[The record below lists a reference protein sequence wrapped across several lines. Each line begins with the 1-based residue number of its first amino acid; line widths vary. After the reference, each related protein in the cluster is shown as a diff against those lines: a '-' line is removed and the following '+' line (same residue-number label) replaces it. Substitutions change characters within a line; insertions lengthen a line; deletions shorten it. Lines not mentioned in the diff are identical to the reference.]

1 MSDRAFPNRAT
12 AAPDIA
18 VRRDART
25 LTVRGARE
33 HNLKNVDLAI
43 PRDSLVVFTGLSGS
57 GKSSLAFDTIYAE
70 GQRRYVESLSA
81 YARQFL
87 EMMQKPDV
95 DQIDGLSPA
104 ISIEQKTTSK
114 NPRSTVGTV
123 TEIYDY
129 MRLLWAR
136 TGVPYSPAT
145 GLPIES
151 QTVSQM
157 VDRTLALPEGTR
169 LYLLAPVV
177 RGRKGEYRKELAEW
191 MKKGF
196 QRVKI
201 DGAFHEIA
209 EAPALDKKIKHD
221 IDVVVDRIVVRADL
235 AARLADSFETALA
248 LADGIAVAEY
258 ADEKDET
265 GAARRILFSEK
276 FACPV
281 SGFTISEIEP
291 RLFSFNNPFGACPAC
306 DGLGVE
312 QTIDPDLV
320 VPDRM
325 RSLKQGAIAPWAKST
340 SPYYGQTLDALAK
353 HYDFKLNVPF
363 ADLPEQARDV
373 LLFGSGSEKITFAY
387 DDGMRAYETSKTFEG
402 VVRNLDR
409 RWKETDSDWAREEI
423 SKYFSTVPCKACS
436 GYRLKPEAL
445 AVKVAGKHIG
455 EVGELSVRSA
465 SAWFEA
471 LPGELTDKQNEIA
484 GRILKEIRERLIFL
498 LDVGLEY
505 LTLTRASGTLSGGES
520 QRIRLASQIGSGL
533 TGVLYVLDEPSIGLH
548 QRDNARLLDT
558 LKHLRDLGNTVI
570 VVEHDEDAILAADYV
585 VDVGPGAGIH
595 GGRIVSQGTPA
606 QILADPN
613 SLTGQYLTGQ
623 LSVGV
628 PARRKPNPKRMLK
641 LSGARG
647 NNLKDV
653 TAEIPLGLFTCITGV
668 SGGGKSTLLIDTLY
682 KAVARRLNGA
692 SEAPAPFDRL
702 EGLEH
707 LDKVIDI
714 DQSPIGRT
722 PRSNPATYTGAF
734 TPIREWFSGLPEA
747 KARGYGAGR
756 FSFNVKGGRC
766 EACQGDGVIKIEM
779 HFLPD
784 VYVTCDVCKGKRYN
798 RETLEVS
805 FKNKSIADV
814 LDMTV
819 EEGAQFFKAVPSVR
833 EKLETL
839 HRVGLDYI
847 KVGQQATTLSG
858 GEAQRVKLSK
868 ELSKR
873 ATGRTLYILDEPTT
887 GLHFHDVKKLLE
899 VLHEL
904 VEQGNTVVVIEHN
917 LEVIKTAD
925 WILDLGPEGGDG
937 GGEIV
942 VAGTPE
948 QVAQHP
954 RSHTG
959 HFLAEVLARR
969 PMAKATPTAAVE
981 TAPTTKALSPAKA
994 STGKMSTAKVEAR
1007 KAVTRNAPANPEAL
1021 DREPAADAQTAGKVG
1036 ETVGVEDKA
1045 TPAKAAP
1052 RPRGR
1057 RRQAAE

>member
-1 MSDRAFPNRAT
+1 MDEVIKGKRQQQNAGSSLRAIT
-12 AAPDIA
+12 I
-18 VRRDART
+18 
-25 LTVRGARE
+25 RGARE
-33 HNLKNVDLAI
+33 HNLKNVDVEI
-43 PRDSLVVFTGLSGS
+43 PRDKLVVFTGLSGS

-136 TGVPYSPAT
+136 VGVPYSPAT

-157 VDRTLALPEGTR
+157 VDRVLALPEGTR

-191 MKKGF
+191 LKKGF

-201 DGAFHEIA
+201 DGTFHELA
-209 EAPALDKKIKHD
+209 EAPTLDKKFPHD
-221 IDVVVDRIVVRADL
+221 IDVVVDRIVVRADIGQ
-235 AARLADSFETALA
+235 RLAESFETALK
-248 LADGIAVAEY
+248 LAEGLAVVEFADAPAAAAPAE
-258 ADEKDET
+258 EKKKTAKIHDKSGPE
-265 GAARRILFSEK
+265 RILFSEK

-281 SGFTISEIEP
+281 SGFTIPEIEP
-291 RLFSFNNPFGACPAC
+291 RLFSFNNPYGACPAC
-306 DGLGVE
+306 GGLGVE
-312 QTIDPDLV
+312 QHVDEDLV
-320 VPDRM
+320 IPDKE
-325 RSLKQGAIAPWAKST
+325 LAIGKGAIAPWAKSS
-340 SPYYGQTLDALAK
+340 SPYYVQTLTALGK
-353 HYDFKLNVPF
+353 HYKFTLTTKWK
-363 ADLPEQARDV
+363 DLPKKTQNAI
-373 LLFGSGSEKITFAY
+373 LLGSGEDEIKFSYEDGVRSY
-387 DDGMRAYETSKTFEG
+387 DTKKAFEG
-402 VVRNLDR
+402 VITNINR
-409 RWKETDSDWAREEI
+409 RYRETESEWAREELA
-423 SKYFSTVPCKACS
+423 KYFHDVPCEGCK
-436 GYRLKPEAL
+436 GFRLKPEAL
-445 AVKVAGKHIG
+445 CVKIGAKHIG
-455 EVGELSVRSA
+455 EISELSVRKA
-465 SAWFEA
+465 GEWFETVPEA
-471 LPGELTDKQNEIA
+471 LNTQQNKIA
-484 GRILKEIRERLIFL
+484 GRILKEIRERLTFL
-498 LDVGLEY
+498 LDVGLNY
-505 LTLTRASGTLSGGES
+505 LTLSRSSGTLSGGES

-558 LKHLRDLGNTVI
+558 LKRLRDLGNTVI
-570 VVEHDEDAILAADYV
+570 VVEHDEDAILLADYV
-585 VDVGPGAGIH
+585 LDIGPGAGMH
-595 GGRIVSQGTPA
+595 GGNIVAEGTPA
-606 QILADPN
+606 EIMRNPK
-613 SLTGQYLTGQ
+613 SLTGKYLTGE
-623 LSVGV
+623 LEVEV
-628 PARRKPNPKRMLK
+628 PERRPPNHRRTIKVVN
-641 LSGARG
+641 ARG
-647 NNLKDV
+647 NNLKNV
-653 TAEIPLGLFTCITGV
+653 TAEIPLGLFTAVTGV

-682 KAVARRLNGA
+682 KAIARKLNGA
-692 SEAPAPFDRL
+692 SEGAAPHDRI

-707 LDKVIDI
+707 IDKIIDI

-734 TPIREWFSGLPEA
+734 TPIREWFAGLPEA
-747 KARGYGAGR
+747 KARGYEPGR

-798 RETLEVS
+798 RETLEVL
-805 FKNKSIADV
+805 FKGKSIADV

-819 EEGAQFFKAVPSVR
+819 EEAAEFFKAVPRVR
-833 EKLETL
+833 ETFQTL

-847 KVGQQATTLSG
+847 HVGQQATTLSG
-858 GEAQRVKLSK
+858 GEAQRVKLAK

-904 VEQGNTVVVIEHN
+904 VAQGNTVVVIEHN

-925 WILDLGPEGGDG
+925 WVIDLGPEGGDG

-942 VAGTPE
+942 AWGPPE
-948 QVAQHP
+948 DIAKAP
-954 RSHTG
+954 RSY
-959 HFLAEVLARR
+959 
-969 PMAKATPTAAVE
+969 
-981 TAPTTKALSPAKA
+981 
-994 STGKMSTAKVEAR
+994 TGKFLEPVLKKAR
-1007 KAVTRNAPANPEAL
+1007 KP
-1021 DREPAADAQTAGKVG
+1021 K
-1036 ETVGVEDKA
+1036 
-1045 TPAKAAP
+1045 
-1052 RPRGR
+1052 R
-1057 RRQAAE
+1057 RSTSEAAE